1 MLLSRLKIRTR
12 IYMGF
17 ASLVVLG
24 LVVAAAGLWGIDGLG
39 RQSVRMNSL
48 AGNLRYVAAAV
59 QNEELISQILLRTRN
74 EPEDDSKARFHQA
87 LDKVREAATE
97 AKAHTLSATRKEIYQ
112 GVLDKLDAQAQSAE
126 KSFDLSREMVDGRAR
141 LFSGGDALTAATSK
155 LVEASQQMEDA
166 RDAGLVAQVE
176 RAALLVRVANWRFS
190 GNPG

>member
-39 RQSVRMNSL
+39 RQSVQMNSL
-48 AGNLRYVAAAV
+48 AGNLRYVAAAE

-87 LDKVREAATE
+87 LDKVRE
-97 AKAHTLSATRKEIYQ
+97 RPP
-112 GVLDKLDAQAQSAE
+112 KL
-126 KSFDLSREMVDGRAR
+126 KPIRCLPRAR
-141 LFSGGDALTAATSK
+141 KSTRAFSTNSK
-155 LVEASQQMEDA
+155 RGLSQLKS
-166 RDAGLVAQVE
+166 RLI
-176 RAALLVRVANWRFS
+176 
-190 GNPG
+190 

>member
-24 LVVAAAGLWGIDGLG
+24 LVVAAAGSWGIDGLG

-74 EPEDDSKARFHQA
+74 EPEDDSTARFHQA
-87 LDKVREAATE
+87 LDKVREAAIE

-112 GVLDKLDAQAQSAE
+112 GV
-126 KSFDLSREMVDGRAR
+126 
-141 LFSGGDALTAATSK
+141 
-155 LVEASQQMEDA
+155 
-166 RDAGLVAQVE
+166 
-176 RAALLVRVANWRFS
+176 
-190 GNPG
+190 